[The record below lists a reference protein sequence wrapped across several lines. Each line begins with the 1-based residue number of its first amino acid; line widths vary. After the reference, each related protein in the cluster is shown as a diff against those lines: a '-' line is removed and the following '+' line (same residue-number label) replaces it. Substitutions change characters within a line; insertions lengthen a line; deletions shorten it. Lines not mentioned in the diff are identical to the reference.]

1 MFLQKEKA
9 KLKWIECKAA
19 KIQTLTSSTL
29 VCASWYNDSVLASS
43 NLKGVMA
50 SVTSSV
56 TDARTFSKNALF
68 FFVFDFFGE
77 KSAFF
82 ERRKAEATR
91 MTAMAVGA
99 AAASRSKEVLILR
112 RSRPCR
118 PCPTPST
125 STSPSLMFLS
135 SIHLSRAT
143 NKKRRIF
150 FDKCLVLNAFDSEDY
165 QVSSEQAPRREDE
178 DRKQRDFYLSS
189 FAYTRGRNKPI
200 DPDLADVS
208 EVATRLSLRKEEG
221 EEKKK
226 KSAQK
231 RKRER
236 ERENFEGTHFHYPL
250 LLQFLSKVRTQFNSD
265 R

>member
-1 MFLQKEKA
+1 
-9 KLKWIECKAA
+9 
-19 KIQTLTSSTL
+19 
-29 VCASWYNDSVLASS
+29 
-43 NLKGVMA
+43 
-50 SVTSSV
+50 
-56 TDARTFSKNALF
+56 
-68 FFVFDFFGE
+68 
-77 KSAFF
+77 
-82 ERRKAEATR
+82 

-99 AAASRSKEVLILR
+99 AAASRSKEVLVLR

-208 EVATRLSLRKEEG
+208 EVATRLSLRKEE
-221 EEKKK
+221 EEEEEIGTEEE
-226 KSAQK
+226 
-231 RKRER
+231 ER
-236 ERENFEGTHFHYPL
+236 ERKRKLRRNSFPL
-250 LLQFLSKVRTQFNSD
+250 SFALAIPVESSNTIQF
-265 R
+265 

>member
-1 MFLQKEKA
+1 
-9 KLKWIECKAA
+9 
-19 KIQTLTSSTL
+19 
-29 VCASWYNDSVLASS
+29 
-43 NLKGVMA
+43 
-50 SVTSSV
+50 
-56 TDARTFSKNALF
+56 
-68 FFVFDFFGE
+68 
-77 KSAFF
+77 
-82 ERRKAEATR
+82 

-112 RSRPCR
+112 RSRRR

-250 LLQFLSKVRTQFNSD
+250 LLQFLSKVRSQFNSD

>member
-43 NLKGVMA
+43 NLKRGDGVCDRR
-50 SVTSSV
+50 
-56 TDARTFSKNALF
+56 TDFFSKNAKMLF
-68 FFVFDFFGE
+68 LFFVFDFFGE